1 MPPPLISWGG
11 LAGRNPRSRPEM
23 TTRKSGTV
31 KTHYPFSCT
40 SSLIL
45 VKKCDDPDETLGADS
60 YLSDTACV
68 PVATSPRPPLAVI
81 RPLGKKVSKTHPI
94 FRPNCL
100 VVSRGIL
107 RFPGLLSGGR
117 APNALRARAPI
128 FLSCLYDGERACRN
142 TNLFLCAFFG
152 AVLLRPPHRG
162 ISWKKSN
169 FLISDKSLLFFSP
182 IGSCDLRGWRHIRPA
197 NG

>member
-23 TTRKSGTV
+23 TTRKSGTLNLQD
-31 KTHYPFSCT
+31 PFSCT

-45 VKKCDDPDETLGADS
+45 VKKCDDPDETFGADN

-68 PVATSPRPPLAVI
+68 PVATSPRPPLAEI

-128 FLSCLYDGERACRN
+128 FLAASM
-142 TNLFLCAFFG
+142 
-152 AVLLRPPHRG
+152 V
-162 ISWKKSN
+162 
-169 FLISDKSLLFFSP
+169 
-182 IGSCDLRGWRHIRPA
+182 A
-197 NG
+197 NGPAETQTCFYGRVLGPICCGLHITEFLGRNYVFKILTKVYYSSAR